1 MDRQQVRTPRTP
13 PVPRAAGVAC
23 LAVCAVVAFLSV
35 IPMASA
41 ASGDLAWQRQVVGP
55 SNGSAAFT
63 TAVAAPKGGVYAG
76 GWIFNATGDY
86 LSTRYGVGGGRSWL
100 RSLDFSLHAY
110 DAVAAAASDRR
121 GDLIVA
127 GEVNYPSSSQAEAI
141 VKYGPGGHVVWVR
154 YFNDP
159 VAGQGTELAADAG
172 GDIYVTSRTAAN
184 EIAVIKYSSSG
195 ARRWVRRYGGPGDT
209 QPRGIAVDAA
219 GNVYV
224 TGFRFS
230 TASQYDIVTLKYDS
244 SGHRRW
250 ARLWDGP
257 ASGDDE
263 GFGIAVTRAG
273 AVYVAGVSTGATS
286 GRDAVVLKYGTG
298 GALAWARSFSSAGAF
313 DDEFD
318 GIALL
323 PGGDVAATGFTS
335 PGGAQDV
342 LTARLSPGGHTRWSR
357 TYNGPDNLADQ
368 GAFVAAGPGGAVYVA
383 GTSDGA
389 TTATDILTLKY
400 SKAGHRRWAQRFT
413 SAGAVDDLPAGLV
426 VTSASVYVAGQ
437 ESATPNVAVL
447 LKYRP

>member
-1 MDRQQVRTPRTP
+1 MDRQQVRMTQ
-13 PVPRAAGVAC
+13 VPRAAGFAC
-23 LAVCAVVAFLSV
+23 LAVCAVIAFLTV
-35 IPMASA
+35 IPTASA
-41 ASGDLAWQRQVVGP
+41 ATGDPAWQRQIVGP
-55 SNGSAAFT
+55 DNGSAAFT
-63 TAVAAPKGGVYAG
+63 AAVAAPKGGVYAA

-86 LSTRYGVGGGRSWL
+86 LATRYGAAGGRSWL
-100 RSLDFSLHAY
+100 HSLDFSLHAY
-110 DAVAAAASDRR
+110 DAVTAATSDRR

-127 GEVNYPSSSQAEAI
+127 GEVDYPSLSQDEAI
-141 VKYGPGGHVVWVR
+141 VKYGPGGHLAWIR
-154 YFNDP
+154 YFKDP
-159 VAGQGTELAADAG
+159 VAGQGTELAADAH
-172 GDIYVTSRTAAN
+172 DNVYVTTRTETN
-184 EIAVIKYSSSG
+184 EIAVLKYSPSG
-195 ARRWVRRYGGPGDT
+195 ARRWLRRYGGGPGDT

-224 TGFRFS
+224 TGLRYS
-230 TASQYDIVTLKYDS
+230 TVSNYDIVTLKYDS

-298 GALAWARSFSSAGAF
+298 GTLAWGHSFSSAGAY

-318 GIALL
+318 GVALL
-323 PGGDVAATGFTS
+323 SGGDVAATGFTS

-342 LTARLSPGGHTRWSR
+342 LTARLSRGGHTRWSH

-368 GAFVAAGPGGAVYVA
+368 GEFVAGGPAGAVYVA

-389 TTATDILTLKY
+389 TTSRDILTLKY
-400 SKAGHRRWAQRFT
+400 SKAGHRSWARRVT
-413 SAGAVDDLPAGLV
+413 SAGAVYDLPAGLV

-437 ESATPNVAVL
+437 ESTTPNVAVL

>member
-1 MDRQQVRTPRTP
+1 MY
-13 PVPRAAGVAC
+13 AA
-23 LAVCAVVAFLSV
+23 
-35 IPMASA
+35 
-41 ASGDLAWQRQVVGP
+41 
-55 SNGSAAFT
+55 
-63 TAVAAPKGGVYAG
+63 

-86 LSTRYGVGGGRSWL
+86 LATRYGASGGRSWL

-110 DAVAAAASDRR
+110 DAVGAATSDRR

-127 GEVNYPSSSQAEAI
+127 GEVDYPSVSQAEAI
-141 VKYGPGGHVVWVR
+141 VKYGPGGHVTWIR

-159 VAGQGTELAADAG
+159 VAGQATQLAADARG
-172 GDIYVTSRTAAN
+172 NVYVTSRTETN

-195 ARRWVRRYGGPGDT
+195 ARRWVRRYGGGPGDT

-224 TGFRFS
+224 AGFRYS
-230 TASQYDIVTLKYDS
+230 TVSNYDIVTLKYDAA
-244 SGHRRW
+244 GHRRW

-257 ASGDDE
+257 ASGDDQ

-286 GRDAVVLKYGTG
+286 ARDAVVLKYGTG
-298 GALAWARSFSSAGAF
+298 GALAWAHSFSSAGAF

-368 GAFVAAGPGGAVYVA
+368 GAFVAGGPGGAVYVA

-413 SAGAVDDLPAGLV
+413 SAGAVNDLAAGLV
-426 VTSASVYVAGQ
+426 VTSGSVYVAGQ
-437 ESATPNVAVL
+437 ESTTPNVAVL